1 MLKPERHAFI
11 LQQLNVHNRV
21 MSNDLWQRLGVS
33 EDTIRRDLQE
43 LAEDGQLIKV
53 HGGALSKGFHFT
65 LSQNEVYF
73 EAEKRVIARKAAAL
87 IREGMF
93 VLLSGGTTIREL
105 VKALPADL
113 RATFVTPSIPI
124 ALQLTDHPNCELI
137 FVGNRI
143 NKSSQM
149 AVGAEVIKQLN
160 SLRADLCFLGTN
172 AIDAAA
178 GITES
183 AWEILEVKREM
194 LRVADHTVSM
204 AISEKLN
211 TAQPLK
217 VCPTEMVHTLITE
230 LDPAHPKLEPYRSK
244 GIRVL

>member
-1 MLKPERHAFI
+1 MLKQERHAFI

-43 LAEDGQLIKV
+43 LAEEGQLIKV
-53 HGGALSKGFHFT
+53 HGGALSTGFHFT

-73 EAEKRVIARKAAAL
+73 EAEKRIIAQKAVDL
-87 IREGMF
+87 ISDGMF

-105 VKALPADL
+105 VKVLPADL

-149 AVGAEVIKQLN
+149 AVGAEVIKQLG

-172 AIDAAA
+172 AIDATA

-194 LRVADHTVSM
+194 LRVSDHAVSM

-217 VCPTEMVHTLITE
+217 VCPPEMVHTLVTE

-244 GIRVL
+244 GMRVL